1 MKRPKMLVGK
11 ILRSQV
17 PHARIKRIKTD
28 EASSVPGVAAV
39 ITAQDFPDVRWGL
52 VLHDETVMARGKIR
66 YFGEPVAAVAA
77 IDVETAERA
86 LDLIELEVEELP
98 GILLLSKASILKPPW
113 SMKNSKNTLP
123 EYP

>member
-1 MKRPKMLVGK
+1 MWWR
-11 ILRSQV
+11 
-17 PHARIKRIKTD
+17 
-28 EASSVPGVAAV
+28 
-39 ITAQDFPDVRWGL
+39 L

-77 IDVETAERA
+77 VDVETAERA

-98 GILLLSKASILKPPW
+98 AFLLLSKASILKPPW